1 MTFEELGLDEQLLE
15 GINSIGFTNAT
26 PVQEQV
32 IPSILNGRDV
42 IASAQTGTGKTAA
55 FLLPISHK
63 LLTQKHDEKKIN
75 CLIIVPTRELATQI
89 VLTMEGLS
97 YFTNISCIAIY
108 GGGDGP
114 AFANEKKA
122 LIQGVDMVVC
132 TPGRLIAHINM
143 GHVDFT
149 GVKYLVLDEAD
160 RMLDM
165 GFSNDINFIISKL
178 PANRQNLM
186 FSATMPDKIRF
197 LAQNILH
204 NPFELNIAISKPP
217 EKIVQEAF
225 VLYETQKIP
234 LIKEIL
240 RSKKFESIIVFCS
253 KKLNVKEL
261 THELKRTGLRVDEI
275 HSDLDQAVR
284 EETLLRF
291 KNKTINI
298 LVATDILSR
307 GIDIEDI
314 DLVINY
320 DVPHD
325 GEDYVH
331 RIGRTARA
339 ATDGTAYTFIT
350 EKEQKK
356 FYDIE
361 LLLEKEITKAKVPDF
376 LGETPAYNPNIRRKP
391 YKKKRN
397 FKHKKTPKKSPR
409 PE

>member
-1 MTFEELGLDEQLLE
+1 
-15 GINSIGFTNAT
+15 
-26 PVQEQV
+26 
-32 IPSILNGRDV
+32 
-42 IASAQTGTGKTAA
+42 
-55 FLLPISHK
+55 
-63 LLTQKHDEKKIN
+63 
-75 CLIIVPTRELATQI
+75 
-89 VLTMEGLS
+89 
-97 YFTNISCIAIY
+97 
-108 GGGDGP
+108 
-114 AFANEKKA
+114 
-122 LIQGVDMVVC
+122 
-132 TPGRLIAHINM
+132 
-143 GHVDFT
+143 
-149 GVKYLVLDEAD
+149 
-160 RMLDM
+160 
-165 GFSNDINFIISKL
+165 
-178 PANRQNLM
+178 
-186 FSATMPDKIRF
+186 MPDKIRL

-225 VLYETQKIP
+225 VLYEAQKIP

-361 LLLEKEITKAKVPDF
+361 ILLEKEITKAKVPDF